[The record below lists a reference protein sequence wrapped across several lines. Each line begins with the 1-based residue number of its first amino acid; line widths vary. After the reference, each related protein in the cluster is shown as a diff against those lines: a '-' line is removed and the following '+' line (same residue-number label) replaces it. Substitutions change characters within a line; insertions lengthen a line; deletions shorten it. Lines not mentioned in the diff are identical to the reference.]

1 MTSVPYRGW
10 EVATT
15 SASGSRHGPQRLP
28 EATVKAGVF
37 AVNSE
42 QNAEQPTP
50 VAGPNTLTALE
61 EELLRSLE
69 ADARLVEVKKLNDKV
84 ALAEKE
90 AQKKQDDLRV
100 EIQRLRDDLKAK
112 DLNLL
117 EVQNQLKT
125 EKDAAA
131 QASASAKFLHNSDL
145 KMSNTKT
152 QIAELKA
159 ELEMERALRKRMQ
172 ALNKKLS
179 KELIDQSQRKQMCVV
194 CDDLMKEITRLKEET
209 QKMKAEM
216 DEERKML
223 RMAEVLREERVQMK
237 LADAQ
242 LFYHQEFLNNF
253 LLQQPQIKQS
263 SKETGSSFEQN
274 GCSKNG
280 GNVQRKA
287 AVSSLSSS
295 PETENPHIKQGIKG
309 FVEFQRAIKAKNNGC
324 NANNNGTNN
333 ANYYC
338 NKQLRDLG
346 GFSNKVECQKAQL
359 RVLFKHKCSVPYS
372 SHHDH
377 NLILS

>member
-1 MTSVPYRGW
+1 MLM
-10 EVATT
+10 AMMHNT
-15 SASGSRHGPQRLP
+15 SANL
-28 EATVKAGVF
+28 
-37 AVNSE
+37 
-42 QNAEQPTP
+42 
-50 VAGPNTLTALE
+50 
-61 EELLRSLE
+61 
-69 ADARLVEVKKLNDKV
+69 
-84 ALAEKE
+84 
-90 AQKKQDDLRV
+90 DDLDNFPRNHNHQIMS
-100 EIQRLRDDLKAK
+100 ENQEQQNSIIIKSTCPISWKLYQNPFFIPTNPTITNFTSNNNTDFNLIINNDSNNNPFKLKPKQLQRKY
-112 DLNLL
+112 
-117 EVQNQLKT
+117 
-125 EKDAAA
+125 
-131 QASASAKFLHNSDL
+131 SASAKFLHNSDL